1 MEQDTRTFLEQ
12 FEKQFEQFEKQI
24 IGMINSMEK
33 RLEDK
38 IDGYME
44 RSQESSK
51 ENTIRHADFR
61 SDIKQL
67 FKQVESIEK
76 SDVSIVLRIQTI
88 EADKKAGKENSK
100 FKWETII
107 AIGGITVAIIAL
119 FYRG

>member
-1 MEQDTRTFLEQ
+1 MEADTKTFL
-12 FEKQFEQFEKQI
+12 EQFEKQI

-51 ENTIRHADFR
+51 ENMNRHADFR

-67 FKQVESIEK
+67 FKQVDSIEK
-76 SDVSIVLRIQTI
+76 SDVSIELRLQTI
-88 EADKKAGKENSK
+88 ENDKKEKKEDSR
-100 FKWETII
+100 FKWEYLIMVGSL
-107 AIGGITVAIIAL
+107 AVAAIAL